1 MKALILDGSK
11 KDDSTLKNAY
21 EAIEDQLGFLGWE
34 INLLKLREMEI
45 ADCLG
50 CFFCWTKTP
59 GKCVINDAGQNM
71 AEMVFRSDLLVFLT
85 PVTFGGYSSCLKK
98 AVDRLVA
105 AILSSWVRIEGEFH
119 HKLRFKK
126 RPKLIVLGSLANPDE
141 NSQRLFETLARR
153 NAINLQSSASA
164 GIVLSNTEN
173 NESLK
178 VEVRKLFIKL
188 GIMK

>member
-1 MKALILDGSK
+1 MKALIFDGSK
-11 KDDSTLKNAY
+11 KEDSRLKNAY
-21 EAIEDQLGFLGWE
+21 EAIEAQLKFLGWE
-34 INLLKLREMEI
+34 INLFKLREVEI

-59 GKCVINDAGQNM
+59 GKCVINDAGKNM
-71 AEMVFRSDLLVFLT
+71 AKIVFGSDLLVFLT

-98 AVDRLVA
+98 AIDRLVA

-126 RPKLIVLGSLANPDE
+126 SPKLIVLGSLANPDE
-141 NSQRLFETLARR
+141 NSQRLFRALVRR
-153 NAINLQSSASA
+153 NAINLQSPASA
-164 GIVLSNTEN
+164 GIVLSNPEN
-173 NESLK
+173 NENLK
-178 VEVRKLFIKL
+178 VEVKNTLIKL

>member
-1 MKALILDGSK
+1 MLDGSK
-11 KDDSTLKNAY
+11 QGEASLRADYEIIEQELKR
-21 EAIEDQLGFLGWE
+21 IGWE
-34 INLLKLREMEI
+34 VDLFKLCDMEI
-45 ADCLG
+45 AACLG

-71 AEMVFRSDLLVFLT
+71 AKMAFRSDLLVFLT

-98 AVDRLVA
+98 AIDRMVA
-105 AILSSWVRIEGEFH
+105 AILSSWVRIGGEFH

-126 RPKLIVLGSLANPDE
+126 SPKLIVLGSLANPDE
-141 NSQRLFETLARR
+141 NSQRLFEALARR
-153 NAINLQSSASA
+153 NAINLQSPASA
-164 GIVLSNTEN
+164 GIVLSKTEN

-178 VEVRKLFIKL
+178 VEVRRVLIKL